1 MSKTAII
8 TGISGQDGSYL
19 ANLLL
24 TKNYNV
30 IGLTRSIKNKFL
42 GLEFLGI
49 KKDILII
56 ENYHDDYNKWKKLI
70 HDYKVDEIYNL
81 SSLSSV
87 GESFI
92 STKECIESNFFYFK
106 NLVDIVFKINPE
118 IKFFQASSS
127 EMFGNTNGKIISE
140 NMTMNPISPYGL
152 SKLLSHNLAKYNR
165 KYFDRFISTGILF
178 NHESCLRSEKFV
190 FKKIINYL
198 VKKQL
203 GIADDKLRL
212 GNISVIRDWGY
223 APKYVEAMWLIN
235 NYPQPEEFII
245 CSSEPTSL
253 ENILKIGFNQ
263 INLNYKDHIIIDKKL
278 YRPAEIKKNSG
289 DNSKAKDLLNWNY
302 NSDLD
307 LFIQKLIEDELKLY
321 NWRKKNNV

>member
-1 MSKTAII
+1 M
-8 TGISGQDGSYL
+8 Y
-19 ANLLL
+19 
-24 TKNYNV
+24 
-30 IGLTRSIKNKFL
+30 RIK
-42 GLEFLGI
+42 
-49 KKDILII
+49 
-56 ENYHDDYNKWKKLI
+56 
-70 HDYKVDEIYNL
+70 
-81 SSLSSV
+81 
-87 GESFI
+87 
-92 STKECIESNFFYFK
+92 FFYFK

-203 GIADDKLRL
+203 GIADDKLKL

-307 LFIQKLIEDELKLY
+307 LFIQKLIEES
-321 NWRKKNNV
+321 